1 MNMKRFIILIL
12 ICCLIY
18 GCATIDQFNV
28 DANKSKRF
36 PPSQEMKVGVLTF
49 IAPAPGVSKYS
60 TRGPEGTY
68 TTPANVGA
76 AVANAVS
83 PELMNIPNVI
93 LIERSQLE
101 KILNEH
107 QLSLSGVVNN
117 PDFTLLGKILP
128 VDALLIG
135 NVTNF
140 TYWHEAESWG
150 ASVAYSARLVN
161 IHTGEVLFTINCS
174 AQKHNGIADKMSQEL
189 AKEAIRKALE
199 K

>member
-1 MNMKRFIILIL
+1 MKKIVVLVLMFSLIQ
-12 ICCLIY
+12 

-36 PPSQEMKVGVLTF
+36 PPPQEMKIGVLTF
-49 IAPAPGVSKYS
+49 NAPAPGVSKYS
-60 TRGPEGTY
+60 TLGAEGTY
-68 TTPANVGA
+68 TTPANVGVS
-76 AVANAVS
+76 VADAVS

-107 QLSLSGVVNN
+107 KLSLSGIVNN

-140 TYWHEAESWG
+140 TYWHEALNWG

-189 AKEAIRKALE
+189 AKEAIRKALD